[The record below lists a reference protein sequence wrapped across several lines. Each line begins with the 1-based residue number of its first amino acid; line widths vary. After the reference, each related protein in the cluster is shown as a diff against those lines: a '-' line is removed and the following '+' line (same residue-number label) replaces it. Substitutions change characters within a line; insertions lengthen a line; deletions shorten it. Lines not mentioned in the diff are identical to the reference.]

1 MTEQQSETLAEGNFK
16 VVMSPLEGTAGIRRM
31 QLAKEFTGA
40 LNATSEGEML
50 GAMGAADGSAG
61 YVAIERVTGT
71 LDGRNGS
78 FVLQHNGILDRGTPS
93 LTVTV
98 VPDTGTGELTGLS
111 GTMEIEAEQD
121 THIYRFTYTLTKR

>member
-1 MTEQQSETLAEGNFK
+1 
-16 VVMSPLEGTAGIRRM
+16 
-31 QLAKEFTGA
+31 
-40 LNATSEGEML
+40 
-50 GAMGAADGSAG
+50 MGAADGSAG